1 MHISELKRMGANI
14 KLKGSKLEIV
24 GVKKLLGAEVMATDL
39 RASSSLI
46 IAGLMASG
54 VTVVNRVY
62 HLDRGYEDLEK
73 IKKLWSKNK
82 ENKLMKKIIMAVP
95 KGRILK
101 ELNPLLNKTGIVPE
115 NEFFCKDSR
124 KLMFNTNVDFL
135 KFIRVRSFDVATFVA
150 IGAAQIGI
158 AGDDVLNE
166 FNYEEIYKV
175 LDLKIGKCRLSVAKN
190 NSISDITEKHGHILV
205 ATKYKNTV
213 TNYFAKKGIRAECI
227 KLNGAI
233 ELAPKLGI
241 CSTIVD
247 LVSTGKTIKENNLE
261 ETDVLFKITSKLII
275 NKIAYKLMND
285 NIISILEKFK
295 KNING

>member
-1 MHISELKRMGANI
+1 
-14 KLKGSKLEIV
+14 
-24 GVKKLLGAEVMATDL
+24 
-39 RASSSLI
+39 
-46 IAGLMASG
+46 
-54 VTVVNRVY
+54 
-62 HLDRGYEDLEK
+62 
-73 IKKLWSKNK
+73 
-82 ENKLMKKIIMAVP
+82 MKKIIMAVP
-95 KGRILK
+95 KGRILD
-101 ELNPLLNKTGIVPE
+101 ELNPILKRIGILPE
-115 NEFFCKDSR
+115 KDFYSHDSR
-124 KLMFNTNVDFL
+124 KLMFETNL
-135 KFIRVRSFDVATFVA
+135 KFLNIIRVRSFDVATFVA
-150 IGAAQIGI
+150 LGAAQIGI

-175 LDLKIGKCRLSVAKN
+175 LDLKIGKCRLSIPKKK
-190 NSISDITEKHGHILV
+190 NSISDFSNKEGHILV

-261 ETDVLFKITSKLII
+261 ETDVLLKITSKLII

-285 NIISILEKFK
+285 NITSILDKFK
-295 KNING
+295 KIING

>member
-1 MHISELKRMGANI
+1 
-14 KLKGSKLEIV
+14 
-24 GVKKLLGAEVMATDL
+24 
-39 RASSSLI
+39 
-46 IAGLMASG
+46 
-54 VTVVNRVY
+54 
-62 HLDRGYEDLEK
+62 
-73 IKKLWSKNK
+73 
-82 ENKLMKKIIMAVP
+82 MKKIIMAVP
-95 KGRILK
+95 KGRILD
-101 ELNPLLNKTGIVPE
+101 ELNPILKKIGIIPE
-115 NEFFCKDSR
+115 KDFFSHDSR
-124 KLMFNTNVDFL
+124 KLMFETNLTFL
-135 KFIRVRSFDVATFVA
+135 NIIRVRSFDVATFVA

-175 LDLKIGKCRLSVAKN
+175 LDLKIGKCRLSIAKKK
-190 NSISDITEKHGHILV
+190 NSISDFSDKEGHILV

-261 ETDVLFKITSKLII
+261 ETDVLLKITSKLII

-285 NIISILEKFK
+285 NITSILDKFK
-295 KNING
+295 KIING

>member
-1 MHISELKRMGANI
+1 
-14 KLKGSKLEIV
+14 
-24 GVKKLLGAEVMATDL
+24 
-39 RASSSLI
+39 
-46 IAGLMASG
+46 
-54 VTVVNRVY
+54 
-62 HLDRGYEDLEK
+62 
-73 IKKLWSKNK
+73 
-82 ENKLMKKIIMAVP
+82 MKKIIMAVP
-95 KGRILK
+95 KGRILD
-101 ELNPLLNKTGIVPE
+101 ELNPILKRIGILPE
-115 NEFFCKDSR
+115 KDFYSHDSR
-124 KLMFNTNVDFL
+124 KLMFETNLTFL
-135 KFIRVRSFDVATFVA
+135 NIIRVRSFDVATFVA

-175 LDLKIGKCRLSVAKN
+175 LDLKIGKCRLSIAKKK
-190 NSISDITEKHGHILV
+190 NSISDFSDKEGHILV

-261 ETDVLFKITSKLII
+261 ETDVLLKITSKLII

-285 NIISILEKFK
+285 NITSILDKFK
-295 KNING
+295 KIING

>member
-1 MHISELKRMGANI
+1 ME
-14 KLKGSKLEIV
+14 
-24 GVKKLLGAEVMATDL
+24 
-39 RASSSLI
+39 
-46 IAGLMASG
+46 
-54 VTVVNRVY
+54 
-62 HLDRGYEDLEK
+62 
-73 IKKLWSKNK
+73 
-82 ENKLMKKIIMAVP
+82 KIIMAVP

-101 ELNPLLNKTGIVPE
+101 ELNPLLKDIGIEPE
-115 NEFFCKDSR
+115 EDFFNKDSR
-124 KLMFNTNVDFL
+124 KLMFNTNLSFL
-135 KFIRVRSFDVATFVA
+135 DIIRVRSFDVATFVA

-166 FNYEEIYKV
+166 FNYEEIYNI
-175 LDLKIGKCRLSVAKN
+175 LDLKIGKCRLSIARTK
-190 NSISDITEKHGHILV
+190 STISKESEKQGHILV

-241 CSTIVD
+241 CSTVVD

-261 ETDVLFKITSKLII
+261 ETEVLLKITSKLII

-285 NIISILEKFK
+285 NITSIVEKFK
-295 KNING
+295 KIIDG

>member
-1 MHISELKRMGANI
+1 
-14 KLKGSKLEIV
+14 
-24 GVKKLLGAEVMATDL
+24 
-39 RASSSLI
+39 
-46 IAGLMASG
+46 
-54 VTVVNRVY
+54 
-62 HLDRGYEDLEK
+62 
-73 IKKLWSKNK
+73 
-82 ENKLMKKIIMAVP
+82 MKKIIMAVP
-95 KGRILK
+95 KGRILD
-101 ELNPLLNKTGIVPE
+101 ELNPILKRIGIIPE
-115 NEFFCKDSR
+115 NDFFSRDSR
-124 KLMFNTNVDFL
+124 KLMFETNLKFL
-135 KFIRVRSFDVATFVA
+135 KIIRVRAFDVATFVA

-175 LDLKIGKCRLSVAKN
+175 LDLKIGKCRLSIAKKK
-190 NSISDITEKHGHILV
+190 NSISDLSDKEGHILV

-247 LVSTGKTIKENNLE
+247 LVSTGKTIKENNLK
-261 ETDVLFKITSKLII
+261 ETDVLLKITSKLII

-285 NIISILEKFK
+285 NITSILEKFK

>member
-1 MHISELKRMGANI
+1 ME
-14 KLKGSKLEIV
+14 
-24 GVKKLLGAEVMATDL
+24 
-39 RASSSLI
+39 
-46 IAGLMASG
+46 
-54 VTVVNRVY
+54 
-62 HLDRGYEDLEK
+62 
-73 IKKLWSKNK
+73 
-82 ENKLMKKIIMAVP
+82 KIIMAVP

-101 ELNPLLNKTGIVPE
+101 ELNPLLKDIGIEPE
-115 NEFFCKDSR
+115 EDFFNKDSR
-124 KLMFNTNVDFL
+124 KLMFNTNLSFL
-135 KFIRVRSFDVATFVA
+135 DIIRVRSFDVATFVA

-166 FNYEEIYKV
+166 FNYEEIYNI
-175 LDLKIGKCRLSVAKN
+175 LDLKIGKCRLSIARTK
-190 NSISDITEKHGHILV
+190 STISKESEKQGHILV

-247 LVSTGKTIKENNLE
+247 LVSTGRTIKENNLQ
-261 ETDVLFKITSKLII
+261 ETEVLLKITSKLII

-285 NIISILEKFK
+285 NITSIVEKFK
-295 KNING
+295 KKIDG

>member
-1 MHISELKRMGANI
+1 ME
-14 KLKGSKLEIV
+14 
-24 GVKKLLGAEVMATDL
+24 
-39 RASSSLI
+39 
-46 IAGLMASG
+46 
-54 VTVVNRVY
+54 
-62 HLDRGYEDLEK
+62 
-73 IKKLWSKNK
+73 
-82 ENKLMKKIIMAVP
+82 KIIMAVP

-101 ELNPLLNKTGIVPE
+101 ELNPLLKDIGIEPE
-115 NEFFCKDSR
+115 EDFFNKDSR
-124 KLMFNTNVDFL
+124 KLMFNTNISFL
-135 KFIRVRSFDVATFVA
+135 DIIRVRSFDVATFVA

-166 FNYEEIYKV
+166 FNYEEIYNI
-175 LDLKIGKCRLSVAKN
+175 LDLKIGKCRLSIARTK
-190 NSISDITEKHGHILV
+190 STMSKESEKQGHILV

-261 ETDVLFKITSKLII
+261 ETEVLLKITSKLII

-285 NIISILEKFK
+285 NITSIVEKFK
-295 KNING
+295 KIIDG